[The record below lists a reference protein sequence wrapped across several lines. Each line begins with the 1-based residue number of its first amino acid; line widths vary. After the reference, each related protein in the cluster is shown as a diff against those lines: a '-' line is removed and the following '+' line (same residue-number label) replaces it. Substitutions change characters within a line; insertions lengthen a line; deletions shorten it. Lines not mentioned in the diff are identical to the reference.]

1 MKRRFATT
9 RAAILLALAGCLPAE
24 SGPGGTSAPVLNPP
38 DEPRPVA
45 TGSAP
50 APSASPEVSWD
61 TERDK
66 TFANFL
72 AEKSGGM
79 VRKAAVGIERRGE
92 LRIELDRSV
101 APDDTLDLT
110 KSVMAGA
117 RRDFPDRPI
126 LLSVYDPAGEPILKA
141 DYRPGH
147 GVQYKIAH
155 GGPDGLASNEA
166 RDRPSEPAP
175 SRDRNGDGTAK
186 SDPLARSGVT
196 EADRKFAAW
205 AEDHG
210 RAYLRYVEADLE
222 RHGRLWF
229 GVTRDVKPADVPE
242 LTKSLLEGAQKEF
255 PRRDLV
261 ATVFD
266 PDGERIGKAHLGGNG
281 KVRWEK

>member
-9 RAAILLALAGCLPAE
+9 GAAILLALAGCLPAE
-24 SGPGGTSAPVLNPP
+24 SGPGGASAPVLNPP
-38 DEPRPVA
+38 GGPRPVA
-45 TGSAP
+45 TSSAP

-101 APDDTLDLT
+101 APDDTLELT
-110 KSVMAGA
+110 KSIMDGA

-141 DYRPGH
+141 NYRPGQ

-155 GGPDGLASNEA
+155 GGQDSSASNAA

-175 SRDRNGDGTAK
+175 SRDRN
-186 SDPLARSGVT
+186 S
-196 EADRKFAAW
+196 
-205 AEDHG
+205 
-210 RAYLRYVEADLE
+210 
-222 RHGRLWF
+222 
-229 GVTRDVKPADVPE
+229 
-242 LTKSLLEGAQKEF
+242 
-255 PRRDLV
+255 
-261 ATVFD
+261 
-266 PDGERIGKAHLGGNG
+266 NG
-281 KVRWEK
+281 